1 MFGTP
6 TTFSKSKV
14 HNTQGS
20 ANDSNTHFSN
30 SHFGPARHPIEVK
43 GKLWR
48 KLVFAL
54 LAISSSLLGVWVMV
68 EILRP
73 NGMTPLEYALLGL
86 FTVTFAWI
94 ASSFCSAL
102 IGFLLQLFKLDPLT
116 LSRHTATPQPASVA
130 GSRTAVVMPVY
141 NEDTHRVMAG
151 FEANVRS
158 LLATGEGQHFDFYL
172 LSDTQDPKIAAAEAD
187 AWQRFRHH
195 IGQYGNQCFYRR
207 REKNTHRKVG
217 NLMDFCT
224 RWGSHYQQMIVLD
237 ADSIMTGDC
246 MMSLVHTMTENPQ
259 TGLIQT
265 VPIPVR
271 STTFFGR
278 FVQFAS
284 TLYSPMLAT
293 GLAFWQTDSANYWGH
308 NAIIRIDAFIEHCG
322 LPSLKGNKGPFSGE
336 ILSHDFVEAA
346 LMRRAGWEVWLL
358 ADLPGSYEEVPSN
371 ILDYATRDR
380 RWVEGNIQHLAL
392 LSSRGIRGMNKL
404 HFLFGAVAYMS
415 SLFWLLMLA
424 LSTVDAVL
432 RSLNANVFFQS
443 SHQLFPDWPIAKTGL
458 IITLL
463 YVTAAMLLLPKVLA
477 LVIALRD
484 RRKTFGGAGKL
495 LRGTLVE
502 SLFAILVAPLM
513 MVFHAYFVLSV
524 FAGHKV
530 SWNAQP
536 REGRMLGWGESLAR
550 TALSSV
556 VISAWGGAVYY
567 YAPTFFW
574 WMMPVVVGLVLAAP
588 IVRYSSSIGLG
599 QHMRRWGIFLTP
611 SEVQQQPIL
620 QDLADLERPSLST
633 DNTGH
638 ATTYT
643 STSMRKEHGESYFQ
657 MPMELPTEM
666 PIQSFAA
673 MPVQRQWVTQ
683 T

>member
-1 MFGTP
+1 MFGSP
-6 TTFSKSKV
+6 TTFSKAKTPS
-14 HNTQGS
+14 T
-20 ANDSNTHFSN
+20 ASNTHY
-30 SHFGPARHPIEVK
+30 GPARHPIEVK
-43 GKLWR
+43 GKVWR
-48 KLVFAL
+48 KLIFAL
-54 LAISSSLLGVWVMV
+54 LAITSSLLGLWVMV

-73 NGMTPLEYALLGL
+73 NGMSLLEYTLLGL
-86 FTVTFAWI
+86 FAVTFGWI

-102 IGFLLQLFKLDPLT
+102 IGFVLQLFKLDPLT
-116 LSRHTATPQPASVA
+116 LSRHSATPLPTDVS

-141 NEDTHRVMAG
+141 NEDTQRVMAG

-158 LLATGEGQHFDFYL
+158 LMATGQGQHFDFYL
-172 LSDTQDPKIAAAEAD
+172 LSDTQDPEIVAAEAQ
-187 AWQRFRHH
+187 AWQQFRQQM
-195 IGQYGNQCFYRR
+195 GQYGNQCFYRR
-207 REKNTHRKVG
+207 REKNAHRKVG

-224 RWGSHYQQMIVLD
+224 RWGGHYQQMIVLD
-237 ADSIMTGDC
+237 ADSIMTGEC
-246 MMSLVHTMTENPQ
+246 MLSLVHTMTSNPQ

-278 FVQFAS
+278 FVQFAA

-308 NAIIRIDAFIEHCG
+308 NAIVRIDAFIDHCG
-322 LPSLKGNKGPFSGE
+322 LPSLKGKKGPFSGE

-392 LSSRGIRGMNKL
+392 LGSHGIRDMNKL

-432 RSLNANVFFQS
+432 RSLNANVFFQNT
-443 SHQLFPDWPIAKTGL
+443 HQLFPDWPIAKTGL
-458 IITLL
+458 IMTLL
-463 YVTAAMLLLPKVLA
+463 YVTAAMLLLPKVMA
-477 LVIALRD
+477 LLIALRD
-484 RRKTFGGAGKL
+484 RRAAFGGGWAL
-495 LRGTLVE
+495 LKGTLVE
-502 SLFAILVAPLM
+502 SLFAILIAPLM

-536 REGRMLGWGESLAR
+536 REGRMLGWGETLAR
-550 TALSSV
+550 TALASLI
-556 VISAWGGAVYY
+556 ISLWGGAVWFYT
-567 YAPTFFW
+567 PTFFW

-588 IVRYSSSIGLG
+588 VVRYSSSIGLG
-599 QHMRRWGIFLTP
+599 LMMQRLGIFITP
-611 SEVQQQPIL
+611 SEVQSVPV
-620 QDLADLERPSLST
+620 LEDIHELEDSQGDIPAVALS
-633 DNTGH
+633 NQW
-638 ATTYT
+638 
-643 STSMRKEHGESYFQ
+643 FQ
-657 MPMELPTEM
+657 MPKEVHTPM
-666 PIQSFAA
+666 PIQSFAE
-673 MPVQRQWVTQ
+673 MPAQRQWVTQ